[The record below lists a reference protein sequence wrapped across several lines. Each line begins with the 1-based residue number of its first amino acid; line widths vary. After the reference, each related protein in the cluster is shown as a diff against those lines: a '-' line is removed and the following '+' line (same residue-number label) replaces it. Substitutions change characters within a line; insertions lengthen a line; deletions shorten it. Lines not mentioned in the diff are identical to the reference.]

1 MVMETSASRSS
12 PRARVVLAWL
22 GAWTLL
28 TLLFAVQDYFFMRT
42 HRPEFG
48 ALPAAVWSAGWAAC
62 EWYVWIPFTPIVLW
76 CARRWSLIGARRLAH
91 VALLLAVSLPIIAL
105 KTSLQALLN
114 WPLLMLLDRHHGGY
128 AETLMD
134 IVLGKTHVQF
144 ATFALITGFGHV
156 SLYGEQLQR
165 RIRQE
170 EQLRRS
176 MVEKELEILRYQIQ
190 PHFIFNALN
199 SIASVVDIDGP
210 AQQMIVRLGDYL
222 RRLLR
227 RDARPVI
234 ALSEEIDA
242 LRDYLA
248 IEQVRLGKRLC
259 VAIEMSAEC
268 AATQVPALILQ
279 PIVENAI
286 RHGAALRPGRSNLQI
301 RVGRDGTCARIVIED
316 RPHASAHAADAAG
329 ASGLGLGLENCRKR
343 LALLYGSDGSLLEE
357 PLAWRGYRVTLAVPL
372 AAKPRLAA

>member
-1 MVMETSASRSS
+1 MVMQASVSRCSA
-12 PRARVVLAWL
+12 RARVALAWL

-42 HRPEFG
+42 HHSEFG
-48 ALPAAVWSAGWAAC
+48 ALPSAVWSTGWAAC
-62 EWYVWIPFTPIVLW
+62 EWYMWMPFTPIVLW
-76 CARRWSLIGARRLAH
+76 CARRWSLIGTRRLAH

-105 KTSLQALLN
+105 KVSLQALLN
-114 WPLLMLLDRHHGGY
+114 WPLLMLLDPHGGY
-128 AETLMD
+128 SQTLTD

-170 EQLRRS
+170 EQLSRS

-190 PHFIFNALN
+190 PHFLFNVLN
-199 SIASVVDIDGP
+199 SIASVVDIDSP

-227 RDARPVI
+227 RDAQPVI

-248 IEQVRLGKRLC
+248 IEQVRLGGRLC

-268 AATQVPALILQ
+268 AATRVPALILQ

-286 RHGAALRPGRSNLQI
+286 RHGVALRPGRSNLLI
-301 RVGRDGTCARIVIED
+301 RVGRDDTSANIVIED
-316 RPHASAHAADAAG
+316 QPHVLAHAADVVG

-357 PLAWRGYRVTLAVPL
+357 PLVGRGYRVTLAVPL
-372 AAKPRLAA
+372 AAVARLAA